1 MSAKV
6 INIMQGRIKRTA
18 EERRKRN
25 EQFAL
30 VVLSRWSNGG
40 PASGYSLFNAILEK
54 SATPNGPIATPERA
68 AIVLPV
74 LLEVLDEM
82 EVETEPPAA

>member
-6 INIMQGRIKRTA
+6 IDITQARKQRTV

-25 EQFAL
+25 EQFSATL
-30 VVLSRWSNGG
+30 LARWSNGG
-40 PASGYSLFNAILEK
+40 PASGYALFNAILEK
-54 SATPNGPIATPERA
+54 AATPNGPIATPARA
-68 AIVLPV
+68 AILLPV

-82 EVETEPPAA
+82 DVETEPPAA

>member
-6 INIMQGRIKRTA
+6 IDITQVRKQRTA

-25 EQFAL
+25 EQFAAII
-30 VVLSRWSNGG
+30 LSRWSNGG
-40 PASGYSLFNAILEK
+40 PASGYALFNAILEK
-54 SATPNGPIATPERA
+54 AATPNGPIATPARA

-82 EVETEPPAA
+82 EASND